1 MPYSRPLPSSLSVA
15 LLCVAIAAVFSVNT
29 AQAQQRDP
37 AATSTPV
44 LARSVAEILAASKP
58 SDWRALDPANT
69 LYLELDSG
77 RVVIELAPAFAPE
90 HVANIRT
97 FAHEGYWNGM
107 SINRS
112 QDNFVVQFGDPA
124 EDDAQRKALGSAKA
138 RLPVEFLRSSDGLDF
153 RALPDKDGWA
163 PEVGFVDGF
172 PAARHPGAKTTWLTH
187 CYGMVGAG
195 RDVEADSSNG
205 TELYIVTGQSPRQL
219 DRNITLVGRVV
230 DGIERLSVLPRGTG
244 PLGFYEKPEQ
254 RTPIRAI
261 RLAQDVPAPERSQLQ
276 VLRTDTPAFDEL
288 VEARRNRRDD
298 WYKVPA
304 GHIDVCNVPLPT
316 RTPPAG

>member
-1 MPYSRPLPSSLSVA
+1 VPYSRPLPSSLSIA
-15 LLCVAIAAVFSVNT
+15 LLCLAIAAAFSVNT
-29 AQAQQRDP
+29 AQAQQRDA

-44 LARSVAEILAASKP
+44 LARSVAEILEASKP

-124 EDDAQRKALGSAKA
+124 EDDASRKALGSAKA
-138 RLPVEFLRSSDGLDF
+138 KVPVEFLRSSDGLDF

-172 PAARHPGAKTTWLTH
+172 PAARHPGAKTAWLTH

-244 PLGFYEKPEQ
+244 PLGFYEKPGQ

-288 VEARRNRRDD
+288 VEARRNRRDE

>member
-1 MPYSRPLPSSLSVA
+1 MPYSRLLPSSLSAA
-15 LLCVAIAAVFSVNT
+15 LLCLGVAT
-29 AQAQQRDP
+29 ALPVSSTQAQEP
-37 AATSTPV
+37 EAAATSAPV
-44 LARSVAEILAASKP
+44 LARSMGEILDASQP
-58 SDWRALDPANT
+58 SDWRELDPGNT
-69 LYLELDSG
+69 IYMELDSG

-97 FAHEGYWNGM
+97 FAREGYWNAM

-124 EDDAQRKALGSAKA
+124 EDDAQRKPLGSAKA
-138 RLPVEFLRSSDGLDF
+138 KLPVEFLRSSEGLDF
-153 RALPDKDGWA
+153 HALPDKDGWA

-172 PAARHPGAKTTWLTH
+172 PAARHPGAKTAWLTH

-195 RDVEADSSNG
+195 RDVESDSSNS

-261 RLAQDVPAPERSQLQ
+261 RLAAEVPEGERSQLQ
-276 VLRTDTPAFDEL
+276 VLRTDTPLFDEL
-288 VEARRNRRDD
+288 VEARRNRRDE

-316 RTPPAG
+316 RATPAD